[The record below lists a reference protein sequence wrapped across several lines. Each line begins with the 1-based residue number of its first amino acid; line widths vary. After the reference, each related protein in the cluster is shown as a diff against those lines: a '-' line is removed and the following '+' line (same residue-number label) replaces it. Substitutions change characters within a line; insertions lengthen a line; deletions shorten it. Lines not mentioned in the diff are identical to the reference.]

1 MNWAKFFYFYLV
13 VSNIFCNFAAQNCKT
28 NMNEQNEIVLYQPN
42 EQTKLEVLLEEETVW
57 LSQQQMAQL
66 FGKDQSVVAR
76 HISNVFREGEVQMNS
91 NMHILHNTLSKYKP
105 TKVYSLNVIISV
117 GYRVHSPQG
126 VAFRQWATS
135 VLKDYMLRGYAVN
148 QRLLHIESELA
159 EHRSILQAH
168 DKQLDFFVKTALP
181 PAEQVFFE
189 GNFFEARVALEALV
203 KTAKRR
209 AIIID
214 GYVDALTFDILDVR
228 AKGVK
233 AEIYTNGVGAGMRR
247 LIETHDKEANKEHID
262 VHKWKNES
270 HDRWLIIDNTLY
282 HCGHSLNAMGKHLSA
297 ISQMG
302 INPEEI
308 LNQVR

>member
-1 MNWAKFFYFYLV
+1 MDK
-13 VSNIFCNFAAQNCKT
+13 
-28 NMNEQNEIVLYQPN
+28 QNEIVLYQPN
-42 EQTKLEVLLEEETVW
+42 ELTKLEVRVEEETVW
-57 LSQQQMAQL
+57 LSQQQMAEL
-66 FGKDQSVVAR
+66 FGVKENTITYHIKEIYKVHELQFDATAQKIRVVR
-76 HISNVFREGEVQMNS
+76 LEGNRQVERSIDFYNLDM
-91 NMHILHNTLSKYKP
+91 
-105 TKVYSLNVIISV
+105 IISV
-117 GYRVHSPQG
+117 GYRVNSLN
-126 VAFRQWATS
+126 ATLFRRWATNI
-135 VLKDYMLRGYAVN
+135 LKDYMLRGYAVN
-148 QRLLHIESELA
+148 QRLLALEEKVDKGFAQQGHILA
-159 EHRSILQAH
+159 EHQEKI
-168 DKQLDFFVKTALP
+168 DFFVKTALP

-203 KTAKRR
+203 KTAKQR

-228 AKGVK
+228 AKGVR
-233 AEIYTNGVGAGMRR
+233 AEIYTNGVGSGMRR

-270 HDRWLIIDNTLY
+270 HDRWLIIDDTLY

>member
-1 MNWAKFFYFYLV
+1 
-13 VSNIFCNFAAQNCKT
+13 
-28 NMNEQNEIVLYQPN
+28 MNEHNEIVLYQPN
-42 EQTKLEVLLEEETVW
+42 ELTKLEVRVADETVW
-57 LSQQQMAQL
+57 LSQAQMAEL
-66 FGKDQSVVAR
+66 FGVNRQAITKHLKNIYDSQELKQETTCSILELVQSEGNRMVK
-76 HISNVFREGEVQMNS
+76 REVGFYN
-91 NMHILHNTLSKYKP
+91 LDA
-105 TKVYSLNVIISV
+105 IISV
-117 GYRVHSPQG
+117 GFRVNTIRGIQ
-126 VAFRQWATS
+126 FRQWANRI
-135 VLKDYMLRGYAVN
+135 LKDYMLRGYAVN

-189 GNFFEARVALEALV
+189 GNFFEARVALESLV
-203 KTAKRR
+203 KTAKQR

-228 AKGVK
+228 AKGVT
-233 AEIYTNGVGAGMRR
+233 AVIYTNGVGAGMRR
-247 LIETHDKEANKEHID
+247 LMETHDKEANKEHIE
-262 VHKWKNES
+262 VYKWKNES
-270 HDRWLIIDNTLY
+270 HDRWLIIDDTLY

-302 INPEEI
+302 ISPEEI

>member
-1 MNWAKFFYFYLV
+1 MDK
-13 VSNIFCNFAAQNCKT
+13 
-28 NMNEQNEIVLYQPN
+28 QNEIVLYQPN
-42 EQTKLEVLLEEETVW
+42 ELTKLEVRVAEETVW
-57 LSQQQMAQL
+57 LSQVQMVQL
-66 FGKDQSVVAR
+66 FASTKQNISL
-76 HISNVFREGEVQMNS
+76 HISNIFREGELEEKSTVKEYLTVQKEGNRD
-91 NMHILHNTLSKYKP
+91 ITR
-105 TKVYSLNVIISV
+105 KVRYYNLDVIISV
-117 GYRVHSPQG
+117 GYRIKSIVG
-126 VAFRQWATS
+126 TRFRQWANNI
-135 VLKDYMLRGYAVN
+135 LKDYMLRGYAVN
-148 QRLLHIESELA
+148 QRLLALEEKVDRGFAQQGRILA
-159 EHRSILQAH
+159 EHQEKI
-168 DKQLDFFVKTALP
+168 DFFVKTALP

-203 KTAKRR
+203 KTAKQR

-228 AKGVK
+228 AKGIR

-270 HDRWLIIDNTLY
+270 HDRWLIIDDTLY

-302 INPEEI
+302 ISPEEI

>member
-1 MNWAKFFYFYLV
+1 MDK
-13 VSNIFCNFAAQNCKT
+13 
-28 NMNEQNEIVLYQPN
+28 QNEIVLYQPN
-42 EQTKLEVLLEEETVW
+42 ELTKLEVRVEEETVW
-57 LSQQQMAQL
+57 LSQQQMAEL
-66 FGKDQSVVAR
+66 FGVKENTITYHIKEIYKVHELQFDATAQKIRVVR
-76 HISNVFREGEVQMNS
+76 LEGNRQVERSIDFYNLDM
-91 NMHILHNTLSKYKP
+91 
-105 TKVYSLNVIISV
+105 IISV
-117 GYRVHSPQG
+117 GYRVNSLN
-126 VAFRQWATS
+126 ATLFRRWATNI
-135 VLKDYMLRGYAVN
+135 LKDYMLRGYAVN
-148 QRLLHIESELA
+148 QRLLALEEKVDKGFAQQGHILA
-159 EHRSILQAH
+159 EHQEKI
-168 DKQLDFFVKTALP
+168 DFFVKTALP

-203 KTAKRR
+203 KTAKQR

-228 AKGVK
+228 AKGVR

-270 HDRWLIIDNTLY
+270 HDRWLIIDDTLY

>member
-1 MNWAKFFYFYLV
+1 MHNRL
-13 VSNIFCNFAAQNCKT
+13 

-42 EQTKLEVLLEEETVW
+42 ELTKLEVRVAEDTVW
-57 LSQQQMAQL
+57 LSQQQMAEL
-66 FGKDQSVVAR
+66 FGVNRQAITKHLKNIYDSQELKQEATCSILELVQSEGNRLVK
-76 HISNVFREGEVQMNS
+76 REVGFYN
-91 NMHILHNTLSKYKP
+91 LDA
-105 TKVYSLNVIISV
+105 IISV
-117 GYRVHSPQG
+117 GFRVNTIRGIQ
-126 VAFRQWATS
+126 FRQWATN
-135 VLKDYMLRGYAVN
+135 VLKDYILRGYAVN
-148 QRLLHIESELA
+148 QRLLHIENELA
-159 EHRSILQAH
+159 EHRTLLQEH
-168 DKQLDFFVKTALP
+168 NKQLDFFVKTALP

-203 KTAKRR
+203 KTAKQR

-233 AEIYTNGVGAGMRR
+233 AEIYTNGVGSGMRR

-262 VHKWKNES
+262 VYKWKNES
-270 HDRWLIIDNTLY
+270 HDRWLIIDDTLY

-302 INPEEI
+302 ISPEDI
-308 LNQVR
+308 LNHVR

>member
-1 MNWAKFFYFYLV
+1 
-13 VSNIFCNFAAQNCKT
+13 
-28 NMNEQNEIVLYQPN
+28 MNEQNEIVLYQPN
-42 EQTKLEVLLEEETVW
+42 ELTKLEVRIEEETVW

-66 FGKDQSVVAR
+66 FGVKENTITYHIKEIYKVHELQLDATAQKIRVVR
-76 HISNVFREGEVQMNS
+76 LEGNRQVERSIDFYNLDM
-91 NMHILHNTLSKYKP
+91 
-105 TKVYSLNVIISV
+105 IISV
-117 GYRVHSPQG
+117 GYRVNSLN
-126 VAFRQWATS
+126 ATMFRRWATN

-148 QRLLHIESELA
+148 QRLLALEEKVDRGFAQQGRILA
-159 EHRSILQAH
+159 EHQ
-168 DKQLDFFVKTALP
+168 DKIDFFVKTALP

-189 GNFFEARVALEALV
+189 GNFFEARVALEVLV
-203 KTAKRR
+203 KTAKQR

-247 LIETHDKEANKEHID
+247 LMETHDKEVNKEHIE
-262 VHKWKNES
+262 VYKWKNES
-270 HDRWLIIDNTLY
+270 HDRWLIIDDTLY

-302 INPEEI
+302 INPEDI

>member
-1 MNWAKFFYFYLV
+1 
-13 VSNIFCNFAAQNCKT
+13 
-28 NMNEQNEIVLYQPN
+28 MNEQNEIVLYQPN
-42 EQTKLEVLLEEETVW
+42 ELTKLEVRIEEETVW

-66 FGKDQSVVAR
+66 FGVKENTITYHIKEIYKVHELQFEATAQKIRVVR
-76 HISNVFREGEVQMNS
+76 LEGNRQVERSIDFYNLDM
-91 NMHILHNTLSKYKP
+91 
-105 TKVYSLNVIISV
+105 IISV
-117 GYRVHSPQG
+117 GYRVNSLN
-126 VAFRQWATS
+126 ATMFRRWATN

-148 QRLLHIESELA
+148 QRLLALEEKVDRGFAQQGRILA
-159 EHRSILQAH
+159 EHQ
-168 DKQLDFFVKTALP
+168 DKIDFFVKTALP

-189 GNFFEARVALEALV
+189 GNFFEARVALEALI
-203 KTAKRR
+203 KTAKQR

-228 AKGVK
+228 AKGVT

-247 LIETHDKEANKEHID
+247 LMETHDKEADKEHIE
-262 VHKWKNES
+262 VYKWKNES

-297 ISQMG
+297 ISQLG
-302 INPEEI
+302 ICPEEI

>member
-1 MNWAKFFYFYLV
+1 
-13 VSNIFCNFAAQNCKT
+13 
-28 NMNEQNEIVLYQPN
+28 MNEQNEIVLYQPN
-42 EQTKLEVLLEEETVW
+42 ELTKLEVRVAEETVW
-57 LSQQQMAQL
+57 LSQAQMAEL
-66 FGKDQSVVAR
+66 FGRDRSVINR
-76 HISNVFREGEVQMNS
+76 HISNIFKEGEVEA
-91 NMHILHNTLSKYKP
+91 
-105 TKVYSLNVIISV
+105 SLGCAKFAQTNQYGRRTGFVQVSQVDYYNLDVIISV
-117 GYRVHSPQG
+117 GYRIHSPQG
-126 VAFRQWATS
+126 VAFRRWATS

-189 GNFFEARVALEALV
+189 GNFFEARVALEVLV
-203 KTAKRR
+203 KTAKQR

-270 HDRWLIIDNTLY
+270 HDRWLIIDDTLY

-302 INPEEI
+302 ISPEEI